1 MTQAGRLTFARFMEQ
16 ALYGPG
22 GYYRQAKHPAGR
34 PHGYLTSPAV
44 HPLFGAL
51 LARQIEEVWRRLGSP
66 EPFWVVEAGCG
77 SGLLARDVCRWARQR
92 PDAEFARAVRYVA
105 LDRASS
111 FDLLHPAR
119 MPAVGLHGALGA
131 AGDKPPPY
139 GLGTP
144 SREGWGEGRPAPVRA
159 AGLPLRPFTGC
170 ILANELWDNLPVHRL
185 VRRRNAPQEIY
196 VVLNGQQWEEVEGE
210 ASPEVLAALAEA
222 GVEAVEGQ
230 EVEVRPAL
238 GFWFREAAAALVR
251 GLVLSIDFGYWRGAA
266 SGTGRTLATYGEH
279 VRETDPYAAVGK
291 VDITAAVD
299 LGVAVVQARQA
310 GLTPLGLTSQAAF
323 LERLGLPAAL
333 RALDGLGLGPA
344 AARLANRAALR
355 ELVRPEGLGAHFVL
369 ALGKGFSGPPLAGF
383 GGSQAEAGQPD
394 GWLEPLPLLDGER
407 LGVLAARYPHW
418 ALEVGDL
425 WGRDEEGCRV
435 PEPQHP
441 SEPSRAAG

>member
-1 MTQAGRLTFARFMEQ
+1 MRARLTFARFMEQ
-16 ALYGPG
+16 ALYGPA
-22 GYYRQAKHPAGR
+22 GYYRQTTHPAGR

-51 LARQIEEVWRRLGSP
+51 LARQIEEVWRRLDAP
-66 EPFWVVEAGCG
+66 ESFVVVEAGCG
-77 SGLLARDVCRWARQR
+77 SGLLARDFCAWVQQSGQR
-92 PDAEFARAVRYVA
+92 KFARALRYVA
-105 LDRASS
+105 QDRASS
-111 FDLLHPAR
+111 FDLLR
-119 MPAVGLHGALGA
+119 LRV
-131 AGDKPPPY
+131 
-139 GLGTP
+139 P
-144 SREGWGEGRPAPVRA
+144 SPILGEGEGEGPAPVRA
-159 AGLPLRPFTGC
+159 AGLPLSPFTGC